1 MKTKF
6 YTLALLALTIAAAS
20 AADEKDLPPGLR
32 KKDKLPP
39 GWEKKVGKDAESSK
53 QAVTTATNTANGVV
67 ADPKSAT
74 PATPTAP
81 VVSAPAPKSPLPVKA
96 RSPQEVKA
104 SFEKNVRNVNNLDNQ
119 APARTAGF
127 AAISKET
134 GVPVATIQKQHREH
148 EAMGSAGLLMANL
161 IAAQT
166 KKPAANYLR
175 QREAGKSWPEI
186 AAEHKVSLDSAD
198 ASLNRVEAAMRA
210 AK

>member
-1 MKTKF
+1 MKTPL
-6 YTLALLALTIAAAS
+6 YSLALLALTIAAAS

-39 GWEKKVGKDAESSK
+39 GWEKKVGKDAETGK

-67 ADPKSAT
+67 VDPKAAT
-74 PATPTAP
+74 PATPP
-81 VVSAPAPKSPLPVKA
+81 VVSAPATKSPLPVNT
-96 RSPQEVKA
+96 RSPQEVRA
-104 SFEKNVRNVNNLDNQ
+104 SFEKNVHNVNTLDNK
-119 APARTAGF
+119 APARAAGF
-127 AAISKET
+127 AAIAKET

-148 EAMGSAGLLMANL
+148 EAMGSSGLLMANL

-166 KKPAANYLR
+166 KKPAGNFLR

-186 AAEHKVSLDSAD
+186 AAEHKVSLESAD
-198 ASLNRVEAAMRA
+198 ASLDRVEAAMRA